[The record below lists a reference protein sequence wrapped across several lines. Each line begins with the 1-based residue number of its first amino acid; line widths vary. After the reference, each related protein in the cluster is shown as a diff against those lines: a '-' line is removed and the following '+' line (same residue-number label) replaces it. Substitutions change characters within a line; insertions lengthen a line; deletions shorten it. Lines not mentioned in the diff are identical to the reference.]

1 MNIDHAK
8 LKRLQRDRNEA
19 QAVMRDVNQGGHA
32 DRDDL
37 KHSLMFFPA
46 SAAARAHWRL
56 GDPVEV
62 FLQMPADLAAQFQAE
77 VRAAREIVQKRADLA
92 AVMARVAALQTRYE
106 ALTKLT
112 LACEQYA
119 RTQTQE
125 A

>member
-1 MNIDHAK
+1 MSIDHGK
-8 LKRLQRDRNEA
+8 LKRLQRDRKEA
-19 QAVMRDVNQGGHA
+19 QAVMRDLNQQGHA
-32 DRDDL
+32 DRDDIQHAVL
-37 KHSLMFFPA
+37 FFPA
-46 SAAARAHWRL
+46 SAAARAHWRP
-56 GDPVEV
+56 GDPVEA
-62 FLQMPADLAAQFQAE
+62 FLQMPADLAAQFPAE

-92 AVMARVAALQTRYE
+92 AVMARVAELQTRYE